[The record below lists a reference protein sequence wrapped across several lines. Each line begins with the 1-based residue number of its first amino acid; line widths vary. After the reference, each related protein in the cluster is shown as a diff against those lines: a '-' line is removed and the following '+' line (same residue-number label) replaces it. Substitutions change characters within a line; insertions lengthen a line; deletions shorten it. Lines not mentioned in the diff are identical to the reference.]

1 MNKVALWS
9 SMVMCAALALPAASL
24 AADMSD
30 SNPPP
35 KAGSQSPS
43 NTGHSHAVTGTDLTF
58 LNEAAPGGM
67 AEVEL
72 GSLALKQ
79 GDSQEVKSFAK
90 RMVAD
95 HSKANHELDE
105 LATKKKVVLKKEK
118 TVEQKQAMDRL
129 SKLHADAFDREYAKD
144 MVKDHEKDV
153 TKFQEAA
160 TNATDADVK
169 AYAAKTLPTLRE
181 HLDMARKL
189 AASKGETAKH

>member
-72 GSLALKQ
+72 GSLALNPDYSRTLQ
-79 GDSQEVKSFAK
+79 FATGAEW
-90 RMVAD
+90 RGCRA
-95 HSKANHELDE
+95 SASAGRE
-105 LATKKKVVLKKEK
+105 ALK
-118 TVEQKQAMDRL
+118 L
-129 SKLHADAFDREYAKD
+129 WF
-144 MVKDHEKDV
+144 
-153 TKFQEAA
+153 EAS
-160 TNATDADVK
+160 
-169 AYAAKTLPTLRE
+169 R
-181 HLDMARKL
+181 
-189 AASKGETAKH
+189 